1 MSCVNYELL
10 LTICGH
16 FMATVSPSWCG
27 WFKQD
32 ILLKA
37 LQETGTNGF
46 FSPFRQE
53 HWDRNQKGRRQ
64 RTAQA
69 DAMEPGKAGCH
80 LVRLT
85 VVILSIHT

>member
-1 MSCVNYELL
+1 M
-10 LTICGH
+10 
-16 FMATVSPSWCG
+16 
-27 WFKQD
+27 
-32 ILLKA
+32 
-37 LQETGTNGF
+37 GF
-46 FSPFRQE
+46 FPPSDRE
-53 HWDRNQKGRRQ
+53 HWERNQKGRRQ